1 MYILGISKLD
11 CVLGFNLFDNP
22 EMKSRK
28 NELCEN
34 GIVRFQYQLNFDD
47 IGKAGFYNPTR
58 SGTAYIDVIVY
69 TTDSQYLIQIQDIT
83 EGKKAEKEAVKA
95 TNDWKQTFDA
105 VPDLVAVLD
114 STHHIVRANKAMA
127 DKLGLKPEECT
138 DKVCYEIIHGMN
150 KPPSFCPHK
159 QLLEDRLEHTA
170 KVHDDNLGGD
180 FLVSASPLYGCDGKF
195 EGSIHVARDITE
207 YSAAEKEIRAKNALL
222 EDINKI
228 FREFWARETEDE
240 AVEKCLETAEKL
252 TGSSFSFLA
261 EVVDNG
267 CCTNLKLSLH
277 AEKAFVDLNQK
288 TKMFENMEVASHW
301 EKTVKGGQSQV
312 INTFHPDMSV
322 DEGYP
327 QITSFLGVPLK
338 QGSKTIGMIGLCN
351 KIEGYDLEDKENIE
365 LLSIVFGEALMR
377 KRAELKLIETM
388 GVLEELVEER
398 TFQLEE
404 TYDVL
409 KENEEIFRALAEN
422 SPDGIARISREF
434 KYLYLNPAAAKQAKL
449 FGEKSIMLE
458 KQIKAVQ
465 NVFDTGKSDSIE
477 FKCSSIKGIKY
488 YQSIIVPE
496 YNSKKKIETALV
508 LTRDITNLRKVKNDL
523 ENEKKKAQMY
533 LDVAGVL
540 LVAINKDLDV
550 TLVNRRVIESLGY
563 REDEVI
569 GKNFIDFAPF
579 GNRTSLI
586 DIVEGVLSG
595 TISDLDYYEFPVLT
609 KNGEERLMLW
619 HVAIVRDEEGN
630 FNSALLSGEDITE
643 RKKAEEK
650 LRESEKYLK
659 TILSTIQT
667 GMVVIDAETREITDV
682 NEIASKLIGASAD
695 EITGQIC
702 HNFICPSERNQ
713 CPVIDLEQG
722 IDNSERILVTAYG
735 EEIPIIKNVV
745 PITLNGHKYFLESF
759 IDITERKKAEE
770 KLKETI
776 GELERSNYE
785 LQQFAYITSHD
796 LQEPLRTIASFTQL
810 LERRYKGR
818 LDSDADEFIEFIVDA
833 SIRMKEMIK
842 GLLEYS
848 RVGTQKVEFKVV
860 NIDAELDQTLSN
872 LHALIKDNKAE
883 ITHDPLPDVLGD
895 PEQIVRIFQNLIGN
909 AIKFKKQD
917 APPKIHIAVK
927 RDLENEEYIFSVS
940 DNGIGIEK
948 EYRDKIFEVFKR
960 LHAMGKYEGTGIGL
974 SVVKRIIEQYN
985 GKIWVESELGVGST
999 FYFTLPI

>member
-1 MYILGISKLD
+1 MGISKLD
-11 CVLGFNLFDNP
+11 CVLGLNLFDHP

-28 NELCEN
+28 NELCEK

-47 IGKAGFYNPTR
+47 VKKAGFYNPTR
-58 SGTAYIDVIVY
+58 FGTAYIDLIAY

-114 STHHIVRANKAMA
+114 STHHIIRANKAMA
-127 DKLGLKPEECT
+127 DKLGLKPEECA

-180 FLVSASPLYGCDGKF
+180 FLVSASPLYDCDGKF

-207 YSAAEKEIRAKNALL
+207 YNAAEKEIQAKNALL
-222 EDINKI
+222 DDINKI
-228 FREFWARETEDE
+228 FREFWTRETEDE

-261 EVVDNG
+261 EVDDNG
-267 CCTNLKLSLH
+267 CCTNLKLSLR

-288 TKMFENMEVASHW
+288 TQMFENMEIVSRW
-301 EKTVKGGQSQV
+301 EKTVKEGQSQV
-312 INTFHPDMSV
+312 INNFHPEDMSIY
-322 DEGYP
+322 EGHP
-327 QITSFLGVPLK
+327 RITSFLGVPLK
-338 QGSKTIGMIGLCN
+338 QGNKTIGMIGLCN
-351 KIEGYDLEDKENIE
+351 KINGYDLEDKENIE

-377 KRAELKLIETM
+377 KRAELKLIDTM
-388 GVLEELVEER
+388 GVLEELVKER

-434 KYLYLNPAAAKQAKL
+434 KYLYLNPAGSKQAEL

-458 KQIKAVQ
+458 KQIKAIQ
-465 NVFDTGKSDSIE
+465 DVFDTGKSDSIE
-477 FKCSSIKGIKY
+477 FMCSSIEGIKY
-488 YQSIIVPE
+488 YQSLIVPE
-496 YNSKKKIETALV
+496 YNAKKKIETALI

-540 LVAINKDLDV
+540 LVAINKDLEV
-550 TLVNRRVIESLGY
+550 TLVNKRVIESLGY
-563 REDEVI
+563 SEEEVI
-569 GKNFIDFAPF
+569 GKNFIDFASF
-579 GNRTSLI
+579 KNRKPLI

-595 TISDLDYYEFPVLT
+595 TISNLDYYECPALA

-667 GMVVIDAETREITDV
+667 GMVVINAETREITDV

-713 CPVIDLEQG
+713 CPVIDLKQG

-909 AIKFKKQD
+909 AIKFKKPD
-917 APPKIHIAVK
+917 VPPKIHIAVK

-948 EYRDKIFEVFKR
+948 EYGDKIFEVFKR